1 MLLKDCMIESVQK
14 SKGKRSGTLPR
25 SPERFP
31 SLIHQ
36 SDYRTSSTFRNTC
49 QRILARGHPSTVSGL
64 RCRNKMAAG
73 NSGML
78 LARKEALNRLE
89 TALKDFPPL
98 LERSFITC
106 ENGDRVSDRK
116 MSEFRVMQWNV
127 LADGTV

>member
-1 MLLKDCMIESVQK
+1 
-14 SKGKRSGTLPR
+14 
-25 SPERFP
+25 
-31 SLIHQ
+31 
-36 SDYRTSSTFRNTC
+36 
-49 QRILARGHPSTVSGL
+49 
-64 RCRNKMAAG
+64 MAAG